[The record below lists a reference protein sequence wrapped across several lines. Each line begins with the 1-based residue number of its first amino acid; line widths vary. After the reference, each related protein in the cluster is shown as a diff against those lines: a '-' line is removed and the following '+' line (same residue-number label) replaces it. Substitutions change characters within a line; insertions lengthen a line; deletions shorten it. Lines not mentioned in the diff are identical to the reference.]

1 MGWARV
7 KYELVDRI
15 RIGPGLVHT
24 EPSHSIDRAT
34 LAWKPSLVFGRIGIG
49 HPIGLSIPDYFRPRC
64 TI

>member
-24 EPSHSIDRAT
+24 EPSR
-34 LAWKPSLVFGRIGIG
+34 SLTV
-49 HPIGLSIPDYFRPRC
+49 LL
-64 TI
+64 